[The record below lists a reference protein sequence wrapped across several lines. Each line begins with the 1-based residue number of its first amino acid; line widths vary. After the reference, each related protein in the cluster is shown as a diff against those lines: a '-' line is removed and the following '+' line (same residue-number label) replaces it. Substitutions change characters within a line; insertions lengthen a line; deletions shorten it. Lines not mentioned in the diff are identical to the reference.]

1 MMTPDNL
8 KCPSCGLPKLKKNGE
23 PAPDLTVCFYCYLRG
38 TISNLKV
45 FILIVL
51 DETFEP
57 VTIYELAEIM
67 NAHPIN
73 RDRREFTKNSIYS
86 AIRYMTR
93 DKNKLIL
100 VGHRKSRGK
109 NSTGR
114 KLNTYR
120 ISRRK
125 GIKYLKR
132 YLDRWD
138 KGNIIHL
145 KQKKATGIMKTIRR
159 NENRNKAISIKNKIE
174 KESYD
179 RFKFFMIRDYIKD
192 NE

>member
-1 MMTPDNL
+1 
-8 KCPSCGLPKLKKNGE
+8 
-23 PAPDLTVCFYCYLRG
+23 
-38 TISNLKV
+38 
-45 FILIVL
+45 
-51 DETFEP
+51 
-57 VTIYELAEIM
+57 
-67 NAHPIN
+67 
-73 RDRREFTKNSIYS
+73 
-86 AIRYMTR
+86 MTR

>member
-1 MMTPDNL
+1 MMTTDKL
-8 KCPSCGLPKLKKNGE
+8 ICPSCGMPKLTIESE

-38 TISNLKV
+38 AVSNLKL

-51 DETFEP
+51 AEINEP
-57 VTIYELAEIM
+57 VTIYKLAEIM
-67 NAHPIN
+67 TAHPIN
-73 RDRREFTKNSIYS
+73 RNRRKFTRNNIVR

-109 NSTGR
+109 NNTGR

-125 GIKYLKR
+125 GIKYLER
-132 YLDRWD
+132 YLEQWD
-138 KGNIIHL
+138 KGRIVHL
-145 KQKKATGIMKTIRR
+145 KQNKTTGIRRTIRR
-159 NENRNKAISIKNKIE
+159 NENRNKSISIKNKIRDGD
-174 KESYD
+174 YD
-179 RFKFFMIRDYIKD
+179 RFEFFMIRDYGK
-192 NE
+192 E

>member
-1 MMTPDNL
+1 MMTTNNL
-8 KCPSCGLPKLKKNGE
+8 NCPSCGMPKLTKDGE
-23 PAPDLTVCFYCYLRG
+23 PAPELTVCFYCYLRG
-38 TISNLKV
+38 TVSNLKL

-51 DETFEP
+51 EEINEA
-57 VTIYELAEIM
+57 VTIYKLAEIM
-67 NAHPIN
+67 TAHPIN
-73 RDRREFTKNSIYS
+73 RNRREFTRNNIKG

-109 NSTGR
+109 NNTGR

-125 GIKYLKR
+125 GTNYLKR

-138 KGNIIHL
+138 KGKIVHL
-145 KQKKATGIMKTIRR
+145 KQNKAIGIVKVIRR
-159 NENRNKAISIKNKIE
+159 NENRNKSISIKNKIKDGE
-174 KESYD
+174 YD
-179 RFKFFMIRDYIKD
+179 RFEFLMIRDYVK
-192 NE
+192 E